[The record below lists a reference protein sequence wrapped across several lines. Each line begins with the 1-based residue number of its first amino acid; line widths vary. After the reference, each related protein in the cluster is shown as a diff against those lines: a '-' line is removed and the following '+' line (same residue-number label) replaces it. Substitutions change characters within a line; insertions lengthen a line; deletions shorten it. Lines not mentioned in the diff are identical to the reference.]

1 MTDFARWLLRYPF
14 IRFALVGGAGYLVD
28 LAMLAIA
35 TEQLGLDAFRGR
47 VLSIAVAMT
56 ATWLG
61 NRYFT
66 FAERRARGSFSAIA
80 QEGLKFA
87 GANLIGA
94 AVNYGVYAALV
105 AYAASPFNNLY
116 LAQIIGVLAGL
127 VFNFTLSRTL
137 VFSRTPQAAEDPR
150 KTDLQKADPQQADPQ
165 KANPKSPI

>member
-1 MTDFARWLLRYPF
+1 MSSFARWLFHHPF
-14 IRFALVGGAGYLVD
+14 IRFGMVGGAGYLVD
-28 LAMLAIA
+28 LAALAIA
-35 TEQLGLDAFRGR
+35 TEQLGLDPFRGR
-47 VLSIAVAMT
+47 VISIAIAMT

-66 FAERRARGSFSAIA
+66 FAERRARGSLGAIA

-105 AYAASPFNNLY
+105 ATAAAPFNNPY

-127 VFNFTLSRTL
+127 AFNFTLSRTL
-137 VFSRTPQAAEDPR
+137 VFSRAPQDPPNP
-150 KTDLQKADPQQADPQ
+150 QKADP
-165 KANPKSPI
+165 